1 MFMRIFTVLFLDNV
15 LNLWLSDDKQA
26 GDQYNFQIIIYSEE
40 VIDNILQIKNM
51 ADDVI
56 RGGLL
61 SSVLHRN
68 NAYTG

>member
-26 GDQYNFQIIIYSEE
+26 GDQYNLQIIIYSEE